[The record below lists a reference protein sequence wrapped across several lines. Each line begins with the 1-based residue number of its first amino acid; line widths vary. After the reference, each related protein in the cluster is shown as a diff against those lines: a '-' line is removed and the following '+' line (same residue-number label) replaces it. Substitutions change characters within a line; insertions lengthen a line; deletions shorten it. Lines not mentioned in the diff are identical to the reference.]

1 MENGSGNVRIGG
13 DAEGNV
19 IVTGDSNRVV
29 IIHASRVIEPGQKR
43 EATAIGP
50 NPYKGLG
57 AFQERDANYFFGRED
72 LTKHLWAKFRD
83 LHEQQPSA
91 HQPAR
96 ILPILGPSGSGK
108 SSVARA
114 GLIPELARHPM
125 PGRESPRVAIFT
137 PGAHPL
143 ESLAAILARVTVKD
157 EMPVA
162 KVREFVEQLRLATQ
176 TNLYDGLRRIADAIP
191 DISNTPLIILVDQF
205 EEIYSLCDDTQERDI
220 FIANLLT
227 AARDR
232 SGHISIIVTLR
243 TDFIGETNSQEEL
256 NRIISTQGIIV
267 PVMNREELTRAIAE
281 PARRAGHPLD
291 DATVELLINETKGRE
306 GVLPLL
312 QFALTRIWEGMAQ
325 GVAPSET
332 LRQIGGVGGALA
344 VEAQRLYEGLQ
355 NEADKALARRV
366 FLSLVRVGK
375 DIPTTRR
382 TLAIDDLVAQSENV
396 RHVREVV
403 ERFASPGARILT
415 LSADAEGAE
424 TARITH
430 EALIE
435 HWEQFEEWIRAA
447 YDDLLFQY
455 RLEDAARYWNEQGQP
470 AGLLWRS
477 PDLDRLRAF
486 RRSAERN
493 LTGLQIK
500 FADASEKAAQWSRVN
515 KISAIALPVVLLI
528 ASIFAFWK
536 IFTSSPANNNNA
548 VNSGQR
554 SDNSENNNLD
564 VGSAGR
570 TTEDDVPLTA
580 EEISALKT
588 AEEISALKKIKSDV
602 TYAVQVLNM
611 RLQMG
616 LPVPKVTLIRESI
629 IDVHLDGFGTYNVS
643 VPVKDLPELT
653 YHEIAHA
660 FIEKIVRFNFTGQS
674 GSIVESYA
682 DIYAER
688 TNQRRLNQTAQQADW
703 EIAPG
708 AAVWVLRAEG
718 REDSTI
724 TDAERKAPLRSMK
737 APGTAYDHKL
747 LRDRNRP
754 AHMKDFVTLPI
765 TFSDDWGGVH
775 INIGIPNKGFYEAAI
790 RLGSDK
796 AGTIWTQALR
806 HLTPDSDFQTLA
818 NTTFKV
824 AAELYGEG
832 SQEQR
837 SVREAWGVVGIAVS
851 Q

>member
-1 MENGSGNVRIGG
+1 METGSGNVRING

-29 IIHASRVIEPGQKR
+29 IIHASRVIESEQKR
-43 EATAIGP
+43 EGTAIGP

-57 AFQERDANYFFGRED
+57 AFQERDANYFFGREE
-72 LTKHLWAKFRD
+72 LTKHLWARFRD

-91 HQPAR
+91 HQPVR

-125 PGRESPRVAIFT
+125 PGHESPRVAIFT

-143 ESLAAILARVTVKD
+143 ESLAAILARVTIKD

-176 TNLYDGLRRIADAIP
+176 MNLYDGLRRIADAIP

-205 EEIYSLCDDTQERDI
+205 EEIYSLCDDPQERNI

-232 SGHISIIVTLR
+232 SGHISIIITLR

-256 NRIISTQGIIV
+256 NRIISTQGLIV

-281 PARRAGHPLD
+281 PARQAGYPLD
-291 DATVELLINETKGRE
+291 DATVELLISETKGRE

-312 QFALTRIWEGMAQ
+312 QFALTRIWEGMAK
-325 GVAPSET
+325 GVNPSET

-344 VEAQRLYEGLQ
+344 VEAQRLYDGLQ

-415 LSADAEGAE
+415 LSASAEGTD

-435 HWEQFEEWIRAA
+435 HWQQFEEWIKSA

-455 RLEDAARYWNEQGQP
+455 RLEDAARYWNDQGQP

-477 PDLDRLRAF
+477 PDLDRLHAF

-493 LTGLQIK
+493 LTGLQNR
-500 FADASEKAAQWSRVN
+500 FADASEKAAQRSRLY
-515 KISAIALPVVLLI
+515 KIAGVALPVILSL
-528 ASIFAFWK
+528 SIFFVFWK
-536 IFTSSPANNNNA
+536 IIPPKPSNNHNNNTEN
-548 VNSGQR
+548 VNHQTNTSING
-554 SDNSENNNLD
+554 NSEGRDSVFDSGLD
-564 VGSAGR
+564 
-570 TTEDDVPLTA
+570 ELTPDQMTP
-580 EEISALKT
+580 ERIQALEK
-588 AEEISALKKIKSDV
+588 LKSDAA
-602 TYAVQVLNM
+602 YAVQFLNEQF
-611 RLQMG
+611 QMN
-616 LPVPKVTLIRESI
+616 LAVPSVKLLRE
-629 IDVHLDGFGTYNVS
+629 TVS
-643 VPVKDLPELT
+643 NTFWSASDKTFYAPAPVKDLPELT
-653 YHEIAHA
+653 YHEIAHP
-660 FIEKIVRFNFTGQS
+660 FIEAAATLRFEGQT

-682 DIYAER
+682 DIYAELI
-688 TNQRRLNQTAQQADW
+688 NQKRLGQTAEQADW
-703 EIAPG
+703 EITPG
-708 AAVWVLRAEG
+708 AVGWVLRVAG
-718 REDSTI
+718 KYSVST
-724 TDAERKAPLRSMK
+724 ESEKKASLKSMK
-737 APGTAYDHKL
+737 APGTAYDTEALGGK
-747 LRDRNRP
+747 DDQP
-754 AHMKDFVTLPI
+754 AHMKDLVKP
-765 TFSDDWGGVH
+765 SDARLSRDIY
-775 INIGIPNKGFYEAAI
+775 INSGIPNKAFYEAAI
-790 RLGSDK
+790 RIGSDK
-796 AGTIWTQALR
+796 AGAIWTKALPQ
-806 HLTPDSDFQTLA
+806 LTSTSDFKKLA
-818 NTTFKV
+818 NATFQAATT
-824 AAELYGEG
+824 LYGKD

-837 SVREAWGVVGIAVS
+837 SILEAWKIVGISVR